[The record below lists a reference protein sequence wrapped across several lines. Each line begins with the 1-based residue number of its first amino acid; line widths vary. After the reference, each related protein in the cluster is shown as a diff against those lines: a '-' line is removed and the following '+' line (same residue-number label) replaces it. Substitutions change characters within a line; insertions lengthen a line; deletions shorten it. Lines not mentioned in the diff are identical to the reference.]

1 MNEIFHTGHGR
12 RTTQA
17 AEGVPRW
24 RWTTAELLRLTELG
38 AFTAEDRFELIGG
51 EIVPMSPVSRGHE
64 VLAEEIER
72 YFRQRETADFHIVND
87 RQLNLSEDTYT
98 EPDIFVRP
106 AGVRCADARGD
117 TILLIVEVAVTSL
130 DFDLTAKA
138 SVYARH
144 GVREYWV
151 VDAAT
156 LSTTVHRQPGPDGYA
171 ENFMLGPDQIVT
183 PQLVPAL
190 AIRLPDL
197 NLA

>member
-1 MNEIFHTGHGR
+1 MNEIFHTDRGR

-24 RWTTAELLRLTELG
+24 RWTTAELIRLTELG

-72 YFRQRETADFHIVND
+72 YFRERETSAFHIVND
-87 RQLNLSEDTYT
+87 RQLNLSDDTYT

-106 AGVRCADARGD
+106 AAVRSADARGD
-117 TILLIVEVAVTSL
+117 TVLLIVEVAVTSL
-130 DFDLTAKA
+130 DFDLTTKA

-156 LSTTVHRQPGPDGYA
+156 LSTTVHRQPGPDGYT
-171 ENFMLGPDQIVT
+171 EKSVHGPEQLLT
-183 PQLVPAL
+183 STLVPAL
-190 AIRLPDL
+190 AVRLADL